1 MKSDRPS
8 SKQEEAEDSLLR
20 LASVEGQLRSDKDTS
35 DLRWTVTIGRQG
47 GIALLFEPI
56 DLTAETAWL
65 LKAAFPEGRVL
76 RRFSVTG
83 LTQNGIRV
91 ESDYVYIVANKTESD
106 ASGTRLIL
114 TGDASRLRIAYQAL
128 PESSENVVVTYLT
141 VGLRAFGEPSVET
154 SFGKLTLVGPT
165 EIKDPDHLNARVHIQ
180 SNQQIPLTEWL
191 SGCDRLMARVLDMLS
206 FAEGGLIRWS
216 VRQIETKEA
225 IVVIDC
231 EGPKG
236 TGPAWDGAF
245 HYLQLQ
251 PVLDLAVNRYT
262 EERRDQTGLG
272 VALEWFVHHPRY
284 SELQLI
290 AAMTAL
296 EHLVSVF
303 EQKNGSPKILKPELF
318 AKLLETVRPV
328 WRKTLEEF
336 ELPHDLA
343 ARMDSKLDP
352 LNEGNFR
359 DKLKA
364 MLDAYTVPLADLEI
378 QRINDAVA
386 ARNRVIHVGL
396 YRNKEDEANLQQH
409 VAVLRE
415 LLKRICLT
423 LLQYEGQYF
432 SLLNGPQWTH
442 FPPAA

>member
-1 MKSDRPS
+1 
-8 SKQEEAEDSLLR
+8 
-20 LASVEGQLRSDKDTS
+20 
-35 DLRWTVTIGRQG
+35 
-47 GIALLFEPI
+47 
-56 DLTAETAWL
+56 
-65 LKAAFPEGRVL
+65 
-76 RRFSVTG
+76 
-83 LTQNGIRV
+83 
-91 ESDYVYIVANKTESD
+91 
-106 ASGTRLIL
+106 
-114 TGDASRLRIAYQAL
+114 
-128 PESSENVVVTYLT
+128 
-141 VGLRAFGEPSVET
+141 
-154 SFGKLTLVGPT
+154 
-165 EIKDPDHLNARVHIQ
+165 
-180 SNQQIPLTEWL
+180 
-191 SGCDRLMARVLDMLS
+191 MARVLDMLS
-206 FAEGGLIRWS
+206 FAEGELIRWS

-236 TGPAWDGAF
+236 SGPAWDGAF
-245 HYLQLQ
+245 HYLNLQ

-262 EERRDQTGLG
+262 EELRDQTGLA

-318 AKLLETVRPV
+318 AKLLETVRPA
-328 WRKTLEEF
+328 WRKTLEEEF
-336 ELPHDLA
+336 KLPHDLT
-343 ARMDSKLDP
+343 ARMDAKLDP

-432 SLLNGPQWTH
+432 SLLNGPQWMH
-442 FPPAA
+442 FPPVA

>member
-1 MKSDRPS
+1 MKSDRPG
-8 SKQEEAEDSLLR
+8 SKQEAEDSLLR
-20 LASVEGQLRSDKDTS
+20 LSLVEGQLRSDEGTS
-35 DLRWTVTIGRQG
+35 DLRWAVTIGRQG

-91 ESDYVYIVANKTESD
+91 ESEYVYIVANKTESD

-128 PESSENVVVTYLT
+128 PQSSENVLVTYLT
-141 VGLRAFGEPSVET
+141 VGLRAFGGPSVET

-165 EIKDPDHLNARVHIQ
+165 EIKDPDHLNGRVHIQ
-180 SNQQIPLTEWL
+180 SNQQVPLTEWL
-191 SGCDRLMARVLDMLS
+191 TGCDRLMARVLDMLS

-262 EERRDQTGLG
+262 EELRDQTGLA

-290 AAMTAL
+290 AATTAL

-303 EQKNGSPKILKPELF
+303 EQKKGSPKILKPELF
-318 AKLLETVRPV
+318 EKLLGTVRPA

-336 ELPHDLA
+336 KLPHDLA
-343 ARMDSKLDP
+343 ARMDTKLET

-364 MLDAYTVPLADLEI
+364 MLDAYTLPLADLGMT
-378 QRINDAVA
+378 RINDAVA

-396 YRNKEDEANLQQH
+396 YRNKEDESNLQQH

-423 LLQYEGQYF
+423 LLQYDGQYF
-432 SLLNGPQWTH
+432 SLLNGPHWTH
-442 FPPAA
+442 FPPAP